1 MLGGFFFRVLQG
13 LGFKSFFIPNA
24 ILLVDLGRVFK
35 IIFVEFQ
42 SAGLNS
48 SYQLIFKGDF

>member
-1 MLGGFFFRVLQG
+1 MLGGFVFRVLQG

-24 ILLVDLGRVFK
+24 ILLVDSGRVFK

-42 SAGLNS
+42 SAGLQTVHTN
-48 SYQLIFKGDF
+48 